1 MKEFGMY
8 ASIPI
13 PLLAKASAIS
23 LPGTLQCPGTQLNEI
38 ELLNASSLI
47 LLRHSTRVTLFITQL
62 FRALM
67 AEELSE
73 SMYMFLFAIWS
84 SLSLEQAADI
94 AVTSA

>member
-1 MKEFGMY
+1 MKVFL
-8 ASIPI
+8 SI

-23 LPGTLQCPGTQLNEI
+23 LSGTLQCPGTQLNEI
-38 ELLNASSLI
+38 ELLDASSLI
-47 LLRHSTRVTLFITQL
+47 LLRHSIRVTLLITQL

-73 SMYMFLFAIWS
+73 NMYMFLFAISS

-94 AVTSA
+94 AATSA

>member
-1 MKEFGMY
+1 MKVFP
-8 ASIPI
+8 SI

-23 LPGTLQCPGTQLNEI
+23 LPGTLQCPGTQLSEI
-38 ELLNASSLI
+38 ELLDASSLI
-47 LLRHSTRVTLFITQL
+47 LPRRSIRVTLFITHL

-67 AEELSE
+67 TEELSE
-73 SMYMFLFAIWS
+73 SMYMFLFAISS

>member
-1 MKEFGMY
+1 MKVFP
-8 ASIPI
+8 SI

-47 LLRHSTRVTLFITQL
+47 LLRHSTRVTLFITHYSV
-62 FRALM
+62 LM
-67 AEELSE
+67 AVELSE
-73 SMYMFLFAIWS
+73 SVYMFLFAISS